1 MYFSFYLVFAERNN
15 RGSLQRGVIGT
26 ETEAINS
33 MHLVELLK
41 TTKQNVNVRTVFDL
55 EKHRRKRSA
64 VFHSGVRVCPQE
76 TINEVI
82 ASHQA
87 YYRLRGMGLPF
98 ITDNHYS
105 YVIKCYHVGYCRVIC
120 LVSSSSAPEGMS

>member
-1 MYFSFYLVFAERNN
+1 MSFSFYHVFAERNN
-15 RGSLQRGVIGT
+15 LGSWQSEVIGT

-33 MHLVELLK
+33 MHLVELLR
-41 TTKQNVNVRTVFDL
+41 TTKQNSNVRMIFDL
-55 EKHRRKRSA
+55 EKHRTKRSA

-87 YYRLRGMGLPF
+87 YYKLRGIGLPF
-98 ITDNHYS
+98 IIVNQLLFCWLFQCHMFS
-105 YVIKCYHVGYCRVIC
+105 I
-120 LVSSSSAPEGMS
+120 